1 MQRLK
6 QLYVIE
12 HQQTPPK
19 DPQPGSYYIDESDVT
34 QIVGASASSDQ
45 VTQAEVQYVAQA
57 LLSPDID
64 RVYVSGSNKKI
75 DWFINQLINSTGMS
89 SDITLESKGVVTTN
103 TGNRLMYQLIVSD

>member
-34 QIVGASASSDQ
+34 QIVGASASSDR
-45 VTQAEVQYVAQA
+45 VTQTEVQYVA
-57 LLSPDID
+57 
-64 RVYVSGSNKKI
+64 
-75 DWFINQLINSTGMS
+75 
-89 SDITLESKGVVTTN
+89 
-103 TGNRLMYQLIVSD
+103 

>member
-1 MQRLK
+1 MQKLK

-34 QIVGASASSDQ
+34 QIVGASASSDRIA
-45 VTQAEVQYVAQA
+45 QAEIQYVAQA

-64 RVYVSGSNKKI
+64 RVYVSGSNKKLN
-75 DWFINQLINSTGMS
+75 WFINQLINSAGMS
-89 SDITLESKGVVTTN
+89 SDITLESKSFAVTV
-103 TGNRLMYQLIVSD
+103 TGNHLRYQLIVND